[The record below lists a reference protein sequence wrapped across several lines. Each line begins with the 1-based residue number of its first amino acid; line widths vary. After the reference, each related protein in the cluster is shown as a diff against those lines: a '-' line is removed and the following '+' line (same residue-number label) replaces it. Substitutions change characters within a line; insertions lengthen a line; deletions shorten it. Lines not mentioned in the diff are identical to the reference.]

1 VFCTECGTQS
11 SVNAKFCENCGTAI
25 GQSVPSPSM
34 QPLESG
40 TTAQAPIASRTPK
53 WPLFVGIGIA
63 VVLVIGGVAVA
74 TSKAGNKS
82 SSDGA
87 SRGETATAPTDKT
100 ILNVSGTGTRWI
112 AAPPI
117 SESATVEYSWDC
129 TNIGASAPINID
141 NTVYTSGFLAN
152 QGFSGTGTGQF
163 SAINKTTAF
172 LVSTPC
178 AWTLKLIASGSAT
191 VGAFDPNACVARCDG
206 SSPAE
211 TSEPT
216 ASPTP
221 TRAAEPR
228 KTFDIPAPVLKAL
241 LELESENGAI
251 LLGGTTSGPVPTS
264 AMPKSLPVPQG
275 CEPRPGVTF
284 DLAGTERAD
293 FNSDGITDLA
303 GFYGCV
309 SKFDDGRYTF
319 APPVRILD
327 GASPNPN
334 KPNLLGIL
342 DVNIGDR
349 YFKYERYISQIYV
362 YEGKVFILVR
372 FPDGTEDCNDDRFG
386 RTVLVFA
393 YGGGKFNLLGTQ
405 ALSRDVNSRCG

>member
-1 VFCTECGTQS
+1 
-11 SVNAKFCENCGTAI
+11 
-25 GQSVPSPSM
+25 
-34 QPLESG
+34 
-40 TTAQAPIASRTPK
+40 
-53 WPLFVGIGIA
+53 VGIGIA

-87 SRGETATAPTDKT
+87 SSGETAAALTDKT

-191 VGAFDPNACVARCDG
+191 VGAFDPKACVAFCDG

-216 ASPTP
+216 ITPTP
-221 TRAAEPR
+221 TRAAEPP
-228 KTFDIPAPVLKAL
+228 KAFDIPSPVLKAL
-241 LELESENGAI
+241 VGIDVNNGPKV
-251 LLGGTTSGPVPTS
+251 LGGAGSSPLS
-264 AMPKSLPVPQG
+264 ASTMPKSLAPRG
-275 CEPRPGVTF
+275 CDGNAPTWI
-284 DLAGTERAD
+284 LALYSSGFAD
-293 FNSDGITDLA
+293 FNGDGIQDLA
-303 GFYGCV
+303 GFYDCE
-309 SKFDDGRYTF
+309 SSNSESLDDF

-334 KPNLLGIL
+334 KPNLLGTL
-342 DVNIGDR
+342 DASSLKVSVPNYGG
-349 YFKYERYISQIYV
+349 IYV
-362 YEGKVFILVR
+362 YGGRIYVLVR
-372 FPDGTEDCNDDRFG
+372 HFDKKDETNCASG

-393 YGGGKFNLLGTQ
+393 YSGGKFARVGTQ
-405 ALSRDVNSRCG
+405 ALSRDLDALSGCQ

>member
-11 SVNAKFCENCGTAI
+11 TPEAQVCSKCGTPIEQNPRADA
-25 GQSVPSPSM
+25 GPAVALGMAS
-34 QPLESG
+34 
-40 TTAQAPIASRTPK
+40 QAPISSRVAR

-87 SRGETATAPTDKT
+87 SSGETATAPTDKT
-100 ILNVSGTGTRWI
+100 ILNVSGTGTRSI

-129 TNIGASAPINID
+129 TNIGASAPIFID
-141 NTVYTSGFLAN
+141 NTAYKYGFASD

-191 VGAFDPNACVARCDG
+191 VGAVDPNACVPFCDG

-221 TRAAEPR
+221 TRAAEPP

-241 LELESENGAI
+241 VGIDGNNGPKVF
-251 LLGGTTSGPVPTS
+251 GGAGSSPLS
-264 AMPKSLPVPQG
+264 ASTMPKSLAPRGCIPQPPATWSLYLIATG
-275 CEPRPGVTF
+275 F
-284 DLAGTERAD
+284 AD
-293 FNSDGITDLA
+293 FDGDGIQDLA
-303 GFYGCV
+303 GFYGCTATDSDPV
-309 SKFDDGRYTF
+309 VDF

-334 KPNLLGIL
+334 KPNLLGTL
-342 DVNIGDR
+342 DVSSLKVSVPYIGGID
-349 YFKYERYISQIYV
+349 V
-362 YEGKVFILVR
+362 YGGRVFVLVR
-372 FPDGTEDCNDDRFG
+372 HFDKKDESLCATG
-386 RTVLVFA
+386 RAVLVFA
-393 YGGGKFNLLGTQ
+393 YSGGKFARVGTQ
-405 ALSRDVNSRCG
+405 ALSRDLDAC